1 METTFAALWPNEP
14 FPESLLT
21 FTEKIEGVEDRLTE
35 WRESAARVAADETL
49 SWIVSIYE
57 SLDLDKIVGCRVV
70 SKWITD
76 PELAEKRTRKAYQIV
91 SQSNIH
97 EYAFSIDTPR
107 EEIEAARKLAEEAE
121 AKRRRVEENRYKI
134 AEDDPTRFRRRSGKE
149 VAEDGESEEQSSDE
163 GSEGDDSENTDEE
176 LEEGESE
183 SSGEN
188 FDTEEEQPSEPM
200 DEDIEAD
207 PAPRAKSAAPL
218 RPSGAKAATPSGSKT
233 TAPSGSKTAA
243 TSGSKTAA
251 PSGSKTAATSGG
263 TSTAPS
269 GNAPPSPS
277 APA

>member
-14 FPESLLT
+14 FPENLGA

-49 SWIVSIYE
+49 SWIISIYE
-57 SLDLDKIVGCRVV
+57 SIDLDKILGCRVK

-76 PELAEKRTRKAYQIV
+76 PELAEKRTRKAYEIV
-91 SQSNIH
+91 SQANIH

-107 EEIEAARKLAEEAE
+107 EEIEAAQKLAEEAE
-121 AKRRRVEENRYKI
+121 AKRRRVEENKYKI
-134 AEDDPTRFRRRSGKE
+134 AEDDPTRYRRRSGKNAADDE
-149 VAEDGESEEQSSDE
+149 VSEDQSSDE
-163 GSEGDDSENTDEE
+163 GSEDEDSENTDEE
-176 LEEGESE
+176 LEEDEGE

-188 FDTEEEQPSEPM
+188 FDTEEEEPSEPM

-207 PAPRAKSAAPL
+207 PAPRAKSAAPT
-218 RPSGAKAATPSGSKT
+218 RPSGASAT
-233 TAPSGSKTAA
+233 
-243 TSGSKTAA
+243 

-269 GNAPPSPS
+269 ANAPPSPS